1 MTRLRRICRVIAL
14 PLAAVMFWTSVPF
27 GAVRAGMVP
36 TEDVIGTAQ
45 GEADRETVNG
55 FLAREEVQ
63 EQIRALGVDPAEA
76 SRRVAALSNEELRMI
91 AGRINATP
99 AGGDDDGGEDLI
111 FLLVL
116 ALFIVVA
123 VIGGIVYLVGL
134 AVDALIEGGNSEA
147 PDSDEPSEKP
157 DAPGS

>member
-1 MTRLRRICRVIAL
+1 MRIFRRICRIIAL
-14 PLAAVMFWTSVPF
+14 PLAAVMLLTSVPL

-45 GEADRETVNG
+45 GEANREIVNE

-63 EQIRALGVDPAEA
+63 DQLRALGVDPTEA

-91 AGRINATP
+91 AGRINAAP
-99 AGGDDDGGEDLI
+99 AGQNDDGGDLV

-123 VIGGIVYLVGL
+123 VIGGIIYLVGL
-134 AVDALIEGGNSEA
+134 GVDALIEADESEA
-147 PDSDEPSEKP
+147 PD
-157 DAPGS
+157 PG

>member
-1 MTRLRRICRVIAL
+1 MTSFRSICRVIAL
-14 PLAAVMFWTSVPF
+14 PLAAVMLATSVPL

-45 GEADRETVNG
+45 AETDREIVNE
-55 FLAREEVQ
+55 FLAREEAQ
-63 EQIRALGVDPAEA
+63 DQLRALGVDPAEA
-76 SRRVAALSNEELRMI
+76 SRRVAALSAEELRMI
-91 AGRINATP
+91 AGRINAAP
-99 AGGDDDGGEDLI
+99 AGQNDDGETLV

-134 AVDALIEGGNSEA
+134 AVEA
-147 PDSDEPSEKP
+147 VTESGDPEASD
-157 DAPGS
+157 